1 MRKVL
6 SFELHNS
13 KLKIQNLAFT
23 KRRRAQTLIGIL
35 AGMGPR
41 STAPFV
47 DMLVDACQRQ
57 YGARYDIDFPPMLIY
72 ALPTP
77 FYIDRPIDHA
87 ALAAIITAGL
97 RKLEDADVAFVAL
110 PCNSAH
116 IYFEQL
122 AASIHVPLLNMIDVT
137 LGALP
142 NAANTV
148 ALLATRPTVE
158 ARMYQDAI
166 ERAGKRVLA
175 GEAWQ
180 ARVDT
185 LILAIKSASDR
196 ELARELW
203 RDLVADLHS
212 AGADT
217 LLLACTDLNAVS
229 ASVDTPMALID
240 ATRCLAEATIAQWL
254 RIEGGEAA
262 S

>member
-1 MRKVL
+1 MK
-6 SFELHNS
+6 
-13 KLKIQNLAFT
+13 QP
-23 KRRRAQTLIGIL
+23 QLIGIL

-77 FYIDRPIDHA
+77 FYVDRPIDHA
-87 ALAAIITAGL
+87 ALEAAIGAGL
-97 RKLEDADVAFVAL
+97 RKLEDAGVAFVAM

-116 IYFEQL
+116 IYFKPL
-122 AASIHVPLLNMIDVT
+122 AAGLRVPLLNMID
-137 LGALP
+137 LALAALP
-142 NAANTV
+142 AASSTV

-158 ARMYQDAI
+158 ARIYQDAI
-166 ERAGKRVLA
+166 ERAGKRLLV

-180 ARVDT
+180 TRVDA
-185 LILAIKSASDR
+185 LILAIKSSSDR
-196 ELARELW
+196 AAANILW
-203 RDLVADLHS
+203 RNLVADLHA

-229 ASVDTPMALID
+229 AMVDAPLALVD
-240 ATRCLAEATIAQWL
+240 ATRCLAEATISTWRAF
-254 RIEGGEAA
+254 E
-262 S
+262 

>member
-1 MRKVL
+1 
-6 SFELHNS
+6 
-13 KLKIQNLAFT
+13 
-23 KRRRAQTLIGIL
+23 LIGIL

-47 DMLVDACQRQ
+47 DMLVDECQRQ

-77 FYIDRPIDHA
+77 FYVDRPIDHA
-87 ALAAIITAGL
+87 ALEATILAGL
-97 RKLEDADVAFVAL
+97 RKLEAAGVAFVAM

-122 AASIHVPLLNMIDVT
+122 AARMHVPLLNMIDVA

-142 NAANTV
+142 ADSNIV

-158 ARMYQDAI
+158 ARIYQGAI
-166 ERAGKRVLA
+166 ERAGKQLLV

-180 ARVDT
+180 ARVDA
-185 LILAIKSASDR
+185 LILAIKSAKDHAA
-196 ELARELW
+196 ARGLW
-203 RDLVADLHS
+203 HDLVTDLHA

-217 LLLACTDLNAVS
+217 LLLACTDLNVVS
-229 ASVDTPMALID
+229 ATADTPMTLVD
-240 ATRCLAEATIAQWL
+240 ATRSLAEATIRTWRAF
-254 RIEGGEAA
+254 E
-262 S
+262 